1 MEVHHGLRPAT
12 AVPGSYATRGASLGT
27 CAALLAYQV
36 GSWSDHHPSSG
47 LLLAGSLAIFGAA
60 YVATV
65 IGRGQRPTLRGGAV
79 VAGSAAAVY
88 AGWALAIMAP
98 AWLIVWIAAAL
109 AGFVTGLLRQ
119 LPR

>member
-1 MEVHHGLRPAT
+1 
-12 AVPGSYATRGASLGT
+12 
-27 CAALLAYQV
+27 
-36 GSWSDHHPSSG
+36 
-47 LLLAGSLAIFGAA
+47 LLAGSLAIFGAA

-65 IGRGQRPTLRGGAV
+65 IGRGQRPTLRGGAI

-109 AGFVTGLLRQ
+109 AGFVCGLLRP